1 MIQFGIYI
9 TDERVCIYQ
18 MQISGHLSSRT
29 IWHPWGMRFR
39 PPVKP
44 QHKMES
50 GKQML
55 CVVMTIHYYTH
66 TRLLPNRMAHNNY
79 YYLSLCNCTSEYG
92 GTIKLSVH
100 YYLWFY
106 NFTTEYAGQYNSI
119 YHSTIVP
126 LSYVVQLSVFYYL
139 SFSYWTIE
147 NDSKIQLAAY
157 YNLSLS
163 NCTNK
168 YEGTIQTDCLLF
180 YHSTNIPLN
189 VMVQYNWLLVFPWH
203 LYYYW
208 CLIRDVWMK

>member
-29 IWHPWGMRFR
+29 IWRPWGMRFR
-39 PPVKP
+39 PSVKP
-44 QHKMES
+44 RHKMES

-106 NFTTEYAGQYNSI
+106 NFTTEYAG
-119 YHSTIVP
+119 TI
-126 LSYVVQLSVFYYL
+126 QFYL
-139 SFSYWTIE
+139 SLY
-147 NDSKIQLAAY
+147 
-157 YNLSLS
+157 
-163 NCTNK
+163 NCTT
-168 YEGTIQTDCLLF
+168 ELRGTTQCLLLF
-180 YHSTNIPLN
+180 IILLLN
-189 VMVQYNWLLVFPWH
+189 HWKW
-203 LYYYW
+203 
-208 CLIRDVWMK
+208 